1 MIRLERLSSVFL
13 SAISLAAASQSLS
26 QTNTATVPVR
36 IEVDAQRSSPM
47 PALMRAGVFTF
58 KAEPPAYALNQW
70 LAEMR
75 PGVVEIDIGGTV
87 FQQADDA
94 DDAVQRA
101 RRLLPLLKRI
111 TAAGGEPLL
120 AITRIPI
127 WLSSRPRALETAD
140 GDVVPKA
147 AVVAPRD
154 GNEWAALVSRVVAE
168 LKQGLGKTPDIKIGW
183 EPDQSAWQGSEA
195 EFFAFYRDTARGV
208 KRADA
213 NARVGGPGVSALY
226 NGKGGDGA
234 APMIPRFL
242 RYCAETP
249 LVEGGTGST
258 NNISN
263 KRLPVDFLIWHQ
275 FGSEAVLSWELAA
288 NQARAWLKEANYPE
302 STELVIGE
310 WSSWYAW
317 PQASSP
323 EQDQPSAAAYVVA
336 ALAAMERAKIS
347 RAAYTSLIEQREV
360 EAQAFIGSFGLFSN
374 QFIKKP
380 SYWAFQAVGRLGGT
394 RLQARSNDP
403 LVSVIAG
410 LPLAQASAKE
420 VALVV
425 AVSTPNERSL
435 QRALM
440 AKALSAGATLDQL
453 RRELNAKQIE
463 RLTSG
468 QMKPE
473 ELRVS
478 DTLRRALSSAVLEVT
493 PLAQQSRAQSG
504 KSRSITLDL
513 SGFDSSKS
521 TLEIWRIDSRH
532 ANAYALRE
540 RIADHLNKRLQQEKQ
555 TLPQGLSS
563 RLQERGDTLENVE
576 AFKQVMNARNREE
589 ALAQRPAAQRRA
601 LRGMADESQ
610 NYVHERLAV
619 VGAEINAWPEL
630 AFKADAVAPLRVGNS
645 IQFDMEDDSVALIRV
660 IAR

>member
-1 MIRLERLSSVFL
+1 MNGFNRI
-13 SAISLAAASQSLS
+13 SAGLLCGLAFAASNA
-26 QTNTATVPVR
+26 QTSTASVPVR
-36 IEVDAQRSSPM
+36 LEVDAQRSSPM
-47 PALMRAGVFTF
+47 PSLMRAGIFIF
-58 KAEPPAYALNQW
+58 KAEPPAYAMNQW

-127 WLSSRPRALETAD
+127 WLSSQPRSLQTAD

-154 GNEWAALVSRVVAE
+154 GNEWAALVSRVVTE
-168 LKQGLGKTPDIKIGW
+168 WKQGLGKTPDIKIGW
-183 EPDQSAWQGSEA
+183 EPDQSAWQGTEA

-242 RYCAETP
+242 RYCADTP
-249 LVEGGTGST
+249 LVEGS
-258 NNISN
+258 SR
-263 KRLPVDFLIWHQ
+263 RLPVDFLIWHQ
-275 FGSEAVLSWELAA
+275 FGSEAVLSWDLAA
-288 NQARAWLKEANYPE
+288 RQARTWLKEAGYPE

-323 EQDQPSAAAYVVA
+323 EHDQPGAAAYVVA
-336 ALAAMERAKIS
+336 ALAAMERAKVS
-347 RAAYTSLIEQREV
+347 RAAYTSLTEQREV
-360 EAQAFIGSFGLFSN
+360 EAQPFIGSFGLFSN

-394 RLQARSNDP
+394 RLQSRSSDA

-410 LPLAQASAKE
+410 QPSAQE
-420 VALVV
+420 VAVVV

-435 QRALM
+435 QRALL
-440 AKALSAGATLDQL
+440 AKALSAGATIDQL
-453 RRELNAKQIE
+453 RGELNPRQIE

-468 QMKPE
+468 QMKPD
-473 ELRVS
+473 ELRAGEP
-478 DTLRRALSSAVLEVT
+478 LRRALSSAALEVV

-504 KSRSITLDL
+504 KLRSITLEL
-513 SGFDSSKS
+513 SGFDAGKS
-521 TLEIWRIDSRH
+521 ALEIWRIDSRH
-532 ANAYALRE
+532 ANAYALRD
-540 RIADHLNKRLQQEKQ
+540 RIGEHLNKRLQQEKQ
-555 TLPQGLSS
+555 SLPQGLTR
-563 RLQERGDTLENVE
+563 RLQERGDTPENVE
-576 AFKQVMNARNREE
+576 AFKQVMNARNRDE
-589 ALAQRPAAQRRA
+589 ALAQRPLAQRRA

-610 NYVHERLAV
+610 NYVYERLAV
-619 VGAEINAWPEL
+619 VGQEINAWPEL
-630 AFKADAVAPLRVGNS
+630 MFKPDAVLPQRVGNL
-645 IQFDMEDDSVALIRV
+645 IQFDMEDESVALIRV

>member
-1 MIRLERLSSVFL
+1 MNRFKRLSVGLLCGLCFATANAQNN
-13 SAISLAAASQSLS
+13 SAS
-26 QTNTATVPVR
+26 VPVR
-36 IEVDAQRSSPM
+36 IDVDAQRSSPM
-47 PALMRAGVFTF
+47 PALMRAGIFTF

-70 LAEMR
+70 LTEMR

-94 DDAVQRA
+94 DDAVLRA

-127 WLSSRPRALETAD
+127 WLSSKPRSLETAD

-154 GNEWAALVSRVVAE
+154 GNEWAALVTRVVTE
-168 LKQGLGKTPDIKIGW
+168 WKQGLGKTPDIKIGW
-183 EPDQSAWQGSEA
+183 EPDQSAWQGTEA
-195 EFFAFYRDTARGV
+195 DFFAFYRDTARGV
-208 KRADA
+208 KRADP

-234 APMIPRFL
+234 APLIPRFL
-242 RYCAETP
+242 RYCADTP
-249 LVEGGTGST
+249 LFENDSKGSSG
-258 NNISN
+258 ISN
-263 KRLPVDFLIWHQ
+263 RRLPVDFLIWHQ
-275 FGSEAVLSWELAA
+275 FGSEAVLSWDLAA
-288 NQARAWLKEANYPE
+288 NQARAWLKEADYPE

-323 EQDQPSAAAYVVA
+323 EQDQPGAAAYVVA
-336 ALAAMERAKIS
+336 SLAAMERAKVS

-360 EAQAFIGSFGLFSN
+360 EAQPFIGSFGLFSN

-394 RLQARSNDP
+394 RLQARSSDP

-410 LPLAQASAKE
+410 QASAQE

-440 AKALSAGATLDQL
+440 AKALSAGATIDQL
-453 RRELNAKQIE
+453 RRELNPKQIE
-463 RLTSG
+463 RITQG
-468 QMKPE
+468 QMKPD
-473 ELRVS
+473 ELRAS
-478 DTLRRALSSAVLEVT
+478 EPLRRALSSAALEVT

-504 KSRSITLDL
+504 KSRSITLEL
-513 SGFDSSKS
+513 TGFDASKS

-540 RIADHLNKRLQQEKQ
+540 RISEHLNKRLQQEKQ
-555 TLPQGLSS
+555 SLPQGLSR
-563 RLQERGDTLENVE
+563 RLQERGDTPENVE

-589 ALAQRPAAQRRA
+589 ALAQRPPAQRRA

-619 VGAEINAWPEL
+619 VGQEINAWPEL
-630 AFKADAVAPLRVGNS
+630 AFKASAAVPQRVGKL
-645 IQFDMEDDSVALIRV
+645 IQFDIEDDSVALIRV